1 MSFCHAASSVS
12 NASAVEEDEHNMSSL
27 LEMLGRLADP
37 RKPRG
42 KRHELVFT
50 LACAVVAVLAGAA
63 NYRQIGSQ
71 AADLPQSLLAKL
83 GAKWN
88 WFRWRYDWPSESTVR
103 RVLQDIDANA
113 LDLLIG
119 AWLFER
125 AHRDTDG
132 QLVIALDGKVL
143 RGAWTGE
150 YDKVT
155 LFSAMIHG
163 KGVTIAQARVP
174 DGTNEITQVEEL
186 LDGIPIGERQRVVV
200 TFDAAHTQRDTAEYI
215 KGKRGFDYVMTV
227 KGNQPKLQKKI
238 FSTFLPL
245 LAGKPGHIVEER
257 GHGRISRWST
267 WTADATGIDFPH
279 ATQIACIRRDV
290 FHLDGAAS
298 SKEFALVI
306 TSSPAGQTGSA
317 SLHTHVRQ
325 HWGIE
330 NKNHYV
336 RDTVWREDDNQ
347 AYTGHG
353 PQSMAALRNLAMGL
367 FRLNGIYKI
376 KEATECIS
384 RDRNRALPLLATRSN
399 HCCRK

>member
-1 MSFCHAASSVS
+1 
-12 NASAVEEDEHNMSSL
+12 
-27 LEMLGRLADP
+27 
-37 RKPRG
+37 
-42 KRHELVFT
+42 
-50 LACAVVAVLAGAA
+50 
-63 NYRQIGSQ
+63 
-71 AADLPQSLLAKL
+71 
-83 GAKWN
+83 
-88 WFRWRYDWPSESTVR
+88 
-103 RVLQDIDANA
+103 
-113 LDLLIG
+113 
-119 AWLFER
+119 
-125 AHRDTDG
+125 
-132 QLVIALDGKVL
+132 
-143 RGAWTGE
+143 
-150 YDKVT
+150 
-155 LFSAMIHG
+155 
-163 KGVTIAQARVP
+163 
-174 DGTNEITQVEEL
+174 
-186 LDGIPIGERQRVVV
+186 
-200 TFDAAHTQRDTAEYI
+200 
-215 KGKRGFDYVMTV
+215 VMTV

-267 WTADATGIDFPH
+267 WIADATGIDFPH

-290 FHLDGAAS
+290 FHLDGAAT

-306 TSSPAGQTGSA
+306 TSSPAAQTGSA

-399 HCCRK
+399 QCCRK

>member
-1 MSFCHAASSVS
+1 MSFCHAASAVS
-12 NASAVEEDEHNMSSL
+12 NASAVEGGEHNMSSL

-103 RVLQDIDANA
+103 RVLRDIDANA

-186 LDGIPIGERQRVVV
+186 LDGIPIGEQQRVVV

-267 WTADATGIDFPH
+267 WIADATGIDFPH

-290 FHLDGAAS
+290 FHLDGAAT

-306 TSSPAGQTGSA
+306 TSSPAAQTGSA

-330 NKNHYV
+330 NKNHYE
-336 RDTVWREDDNQ
+336 R
-347 AYTGHG
+347 Y
-353 PQSMAALRNLAMGL
+353 S
-367 FRLNGIYKI
+367 
-376 KEATECIS
+376 
-384 RDRNRALPLLATRSN
+384 
-399 HCCRK
+399 